1 MTPEETIQIF
11 NNRLSYLN
19 MQRDIA
25 VRCGQLE
32 QILKIDEDILS
43 TEATLLL
50 LNSSSLNAA

>member
-11 NNRLSYLN
+11 NNRLNYLS

-50 LNSSSLNAA
+50 LNSSSSNAV

>member
-11 NNRLSYLN
+11 NNRLNYLS

-50 LNSSSLNAA
+50 LNSSSSNAA

>member
-11 NNRLSYLN
+11 NNRLNYLN
-19 MQRDIA
+19 TQRDIA

-50 LNSSSLNAA
+50 LNSASSTAA